1 LVRTP
6 TRFDNRVTRRILAA
20 MTIDPEV
27 TCRCALGL
35 MLVGLAVVGIPPRL
49 RAERAGGKVSR
60 QGDPRWFWVGMALV
74 GPPVPLVCA
83 AFMVDPRWV
92 DFARAGLPFEVR
104 LLGIPVGGLGLGL
117 FAWMFRHLGLNV
129 TSTSLPRADATLVT
143 SGPYRWVRHPMY
155 LAALIL
161 LGATTLLTANWV
173 VAICGGAACG
183 LLIARSRIEER
194 RLVEKFG
201 DAYRNYQRRTG
212 RVFPRIFR

>member
-1 LVRTP
+1 
-6 TRFDNRVTRRILAA
+6 
-20 MTIDPEV
+20 
-27 TCRCALGL
+27 
-35 MLVGLAVVGIPPRL
+35 
-49 RAERAGGKVSR
+49 
-60 QGDPRWFWVGMALV
+60 
-74 GPPVPLVCA
+74 
-83 AFMVDPRWV
+83 
-92 DFARAGLPFEVR
+92 
-104 LLGIPVGGLGLGL
+104 
-117 FAWMFRHLGLNV
+117 
-129 TSTSLPRADATLVT
+129 
-143 SGPYRWVRHPMY
+143 MY